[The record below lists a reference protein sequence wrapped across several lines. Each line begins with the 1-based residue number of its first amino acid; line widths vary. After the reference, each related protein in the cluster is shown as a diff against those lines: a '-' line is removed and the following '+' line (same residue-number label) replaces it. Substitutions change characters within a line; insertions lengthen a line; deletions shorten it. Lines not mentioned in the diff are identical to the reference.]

1 MFKMEFFETSK
12 YHTLKKS
19 TYINLRWIGIIG
31 QLFSIYLVYFYFN
44 FDFDFIYTNLIIFLG
59 IFSNLYLIFFYKKT
73 QLSDRSALLF
83 LLIDIIQLGALIYLT
98 GGAKNPFI
106 IFLIIPS
113 VFASTNLGIKTNL
126 LLAMITCLIIIFLTF
141 YSKDLPKPLGQH
153 FHISSYLYYSIPVS
167 LIIALIFLNY
177 FALIFGNESRLRKE
191 ALNKMEEIMAKEHEM
206 LSLGGQ
212 AAAAA
217 HSLGT
222 PLSTI
227 KIISQELAKQL
238 KNQKDVIQ
246 DIELLS
252 SQVERC
258 NQILKRL
265 SLNPDIE
272 DNFIDEDLTIR
283 DYLKE
288 IINSFKET
296 SKKDFNFN
304 YQQDS
309 SPKKITKSIEI
320 VYGLRNFIGN
330 ANKFCKKKVY
340 INLISNSEF
349 TIVTIVD
356 DGEGYPSDIISKI
369 GEPYLKTFS
378 SYDKD
383 KTGLG
388 LGIFI
393 GKTLLE
399 KNFASV
405 SCSNSKTRSGAEVEI
420 KWRNKDLYNI

>member
-1 MFKMEFFETSK
+1 MKFFETSK
-12 YHTLKKS
+12 YYTLKKS
-19 TYINLRWIGIIG
+19 TYITLRWIGIIG
-31 QLFSIYLVYFYFN
+31 QLVSINLVYFYFG
-44 FDFDFIYTNLIIFLG
+44 FDFDFVYSILIICVG
-59 IFSNLYLIFFYKKT
+59 IISNLYLIFIYQKT

-83 LLIDIIQLGALIYLT
+83 LLIDIFQLGSLIYLT
-98 GGAKNPFI
+98 GGVVNPFV

-113 VFASTNLGIKTNL
+113 VFASSNLGLRTNL
-126 LLAMITCLIIIFLTF
+126 LLVSTTTIMIIFLTF
-141 YSKDLPKPLGQH
+141 FSKELPKPLSDH
-153 FHISSYLYYSIPVS
+153 FHVDQYYYYSIPVA

-177 FALIFGNESRLRKE
+177 FAIIFGSESRLRKE
-191 ALNKMEEIMAKEHEM
+191 ALNKMEEVMAKEHEM

-227 KIISQELAKQL
+227 KIISQELKYQL
-238 KNQKDVIQ
+238 KDQKEVIQ

-265 SLNPDIE
+265 SLNPNEE
-272 DNFIDEDLTIR
+272 DDFIDEDLTMK

-288 IINSFKET
+288 IVSNFKET
-296 SKKDFNFN
+296 SNKNFVLN
-304 YQQDS
+304 FDQDS
-309 SPKKITKSIEI
+309 NPKKITKSIEI

-330 ANKFCKKKVY
+330 ANKYCSKNIF
-340 INLISNSEF
+340 INLKSDNEITEI
-349 TIVTIVD
+349 TIED
-356 DGEGYPSDIISKI
+356 DGGGYPSDILSKI
-369 GEPYLKTFS
+369 GEPYLKS
-378 SYDKD
+378 SDK
-383 KTGLG
+383 KSGLG
-388 LGIFI
+388 LGLFI

-405 SCSNSKTRSGAEVEI
+405 NCWNSQTRSGAEVTI
-420 KWRNKDLYNI
+420 RWKNKDLFNL

>member
-1 MFKMEFFETSK
+1 MKFFEDSK
-12 YHTLKKS
+12 YYSLKKS

-31 QLFSIYLVYFYFN
+31 QLISVYLVHFYVGFK
-44 FDFDFIYTNLIIFLG
+44 FDFLLTNLAIFFG
-59 IFSNLYLIFFYKKT
+59 ILSNLYLIFIYKKT
-73 QLSDRSALLF
+73 QLSDRLALLF
-83 LLIDIIQLGALIYLT
+83 LLFDIIQLTVLIYLT

-106 IFLIIPS
+106 IFIIIPS
-113 VFASTNLGIKTNL
+113 IFASTNLGLKTNL
-126 LLAMITCLIIIFLTF
+126 LIVLITCIMIIFLTF
-141 YSKDLPKPLGQH
+141 YASDLPYPLATH
-153 FHISSYLYYSIPVS
+153 FHISDYIYYSIPVS

-177 FALIFGNESRLRKE
+177 FAIIFGRESRLRKE

-227 KIISQELAKQL
+227 KIISQELTKQL

-258 NQILKRL
+258 NQILKKL
-265 SLNPDIE
+265 SLNPDVE
-272 DNFIDEDLTIR
+272 DNFIDEDSTMR

-288 IINSFKET
+288 IISSFKET
-296 SKKDFNFN
+296 SKNQFNFN
-304 YQQDS
+304 FEQDAHS
-309 SPKKITKSIEI
+309 KKITKSIEI

-330 ANKFCKKKVY
+330 ANKFCKSKIY
-340 INLISNSEF
+340 INLRSNTEN
-349 TIVTIVD
+349 TIVTIED
-356 DGEGYPSDIISKI
+356 DGKGYPNDILSKI
-369 GEPYLKTFS
+369 GEPYLKS
-378 SYDKD
+378 SDKNS
-383 KTGLG
+383 GLG
-388 LGIFI
+388 LGLFI

-399 KNFASV
+399 KNFATV
-405 SCSNSKTRSGAEVEI
+405 NCWNSQTRSGAEVTI
-420 KWRNKDLYNI
+420 KWKNKDLFNL

>member
-1 MFKMEFFETSK
+1 MKFFETSK
-12 YHTLKKS
+12 YYTLKKS
-19 TYINLRWIGIIG
+19 TYITLRWIGIIG
-31 QLFSIYLVYFYFN
+31 QLVSINLVYFYFG
-44 FDFDFIYTNLIIFLG
+44 FDFDFVYSILIICIG
-59 IFSNLYLIFFYKKT
+59 IISNLYLIFIYQKT

-83 LLIDIIQLGALIYLT
+83 LLIDIFQLGSLIYLT
-98 GGAKNPFI
+98 GGVVNPFV

-113 VFASTNLGIKTNL
+113 VFASSNLGLRTNL
-126 LLAMITCLIIIFLTF
+126 LLVSTTTIMIIFLTF
-141 YSKDLPKPLGQH
+141 FSKELPKPLSDH
-153 FHISSYLYYSIPVS
+153 FHVDQYYYYSIPVA

-177 FALIFGNESRLRKE
+177 FAIIFGSESRLRKE
-191 ALNKMEEIMAKEHEM
+191 ALNKMEEVMAKEHEM

-227 KIISQELAKQL
+227 KIISQELKYQL
-238 KNQKDVIQ
+238 KDQKEVIQ

-265 SLNPDIE
+265 SLNPNEE
-272 DNFIDEDLTIR
+272 DDFIDEDLTMK

-288 IINSFKET
+288 IVSNFKET
-296 SKKDFNFN
+296 SNKNFVLN
-304 YQQDS
+304 FDQDS
-309 SPKKITKSIEI
+309 NSKKITKSIEI

-330 ANKFCKKKVY
+330 ANKYCSKNIF
-340 INLISNSEF
+340 INLKSDNEITEI
-349 TIVTIVD
+349 TIED
-356 DGEGYPSDIISKI
+356 DGGGYPSDILSKI
-369 GEPYLKTFS
+369 GEPYLKS
-378 SYDKD
+378 SDK
-383 KTGLG
+383 KSGLG
-388 LGIFI
+388 LGLFI

-405 SCSNSKTRSGAEVEI
+405 NCWNSQTRSGAEVTI
-420 KWRNKDLYNI
+420 RWKNKDLFNL